1 MDSAKD
7 VLASKGEKLHVH
19 ETNVRRIRDG
29 KFLVTH
35 QMRDKHGHPPS
46 DGQSEKREHSMDNIK
61 DLLAHIQANQPQADD
76 QQEQPDAQTDA
87 QAGAPPAGQ

>member
-35 QMRDKHGHPPS
+35 HMRDKHGNPPS

-61 DLLAHIQANQPQADD
+61 DLLAHIQANQPQGDE
-76 QQEQPDAQTDA
+76 QQEQQPDAQS
-87 QAGAPPAGQ
+87 QAEAAPTPGQ